1 MARFKQLPWEK
12 LLTNLVIIYFEIGL
26 IFAILFAILIAFY
39 YVGLLDF
46 NTILSS
52 GWGQTMVEVL
62 KKANLFLSLPLII
75 DLIILGFVKLSIKK
89 IR

>member
-1 MARFKQLPWEK
+1 MF
-12 LLTNLVIIYFEIGL
+12 YL
-26 IFAILFAILIAFY
+26 IFIVSNTMFSSKKDMEGTLMVFAILFAILIAFY